1 MVQSPMTIIKGVMER
16 MEAAAEYSNERGASE
31 ALQSVYSTMSDAA
44 VVAQDVKDD
53 MDKRFRQASEV
64 AMAIFRKAD
73 GDLAKVERANEAIA
87 RSKLREGDMSP
98 SELIAQGTY
107 WSSEQKRA
115 VDREHIL
122 NWCTASYDIADGDR
136 FWSAPKAFVG
146 IAKVPTATSQAWML
160 TAYRDGRC
168 VSSQQTEHA
177 FELMLFIDRWLTG
190 QTP

>member
-1 MVQSPMTIIKGVMER
+1 V
-16 MEAAAEYSNERGASE
+16 RG
-31 ALQSVYSTMSDAA
+31 
-44 VVAQDVKDD
+44 D

-64 AMAIFRKAD
+64 AMAIFRQAD

-87 RSKLREGDMSP
+87 RSKLRDGDLNR
-98 SELIAQGTY
+98 SELIAKGTY

-115 VDREHIL
+115 VDREYIL

-136 FWSAPKAFVG
+136 FWSAPKEFIG
-146 IAKVPTATSQAWML
+146 IAKVPTATGQAWML
-160 TAYRDGRC
+160 AAYRDGKC
-168 VSSQQTEHA
+168 LSSQQTAHA